1 MENKREKDIFDLYG
15 LDRENP
21 ETVAFV
27 VAACKAGYKLYKL
40 FAKGKDPFPAFSQF
54 ITAWQYYSV
63 VPEAMKPQL
72 EKKALKPFIS
82 MWNDV
87 SASMANHFCQLCERV
102 SPQKKRVTADL
113 CKSCLYLLDAI
124 SVLDGKL
131 PEAARIFETA
141 KKTAESGK
149 AGADTCAALL
159 YLLCGRIC
167 YRSFGRTGKEEED
180 LLAAG
185 IRCHLNAMPDS
196 PVRDTELY
204 AVHISG
210 AIHDLLFLKLER
222 EETPNEQEIADL
234 IIEGFAVVSDF
245 DTPAADLCRDN
256 FEKLIEFSDEEIEKL
271 RSLKKSN
278 HDESR

>member
-1 MENKREKDIFDLYG
+1 MKKKQKQDIFDIYG

-40 FAKGKDPFPAFSQF
+40 FAKDKEPFPAFNQF
-54 ITAWQYYSV
+54 ITAWQYYSI
-63 VPEAMKPQL
+63 VPEAMKPQF

-87 SASMANHFCQLCERV
+87 SASMANHFCQLCERL

-113 CKSCLYLLDAI
+113 CKSCLNLLDAI
-124 SVLDGKL
+124 TVLDGKL
-131 PEAARIFETA
+131 PEATRIFEVA
-141 KKTAESGK
+141 KKTVESGK

-159 YLLCGRIC
+159 YLLCARIC

-180 LLAAG
+180 LLSEG
-185 IRCHLNAMPDS
+185 LRCHLNAKPDS

-210 AIHDLLFLKLER
+210 AVHDILYLKLER
-222 EETPNEQEIADL
+222 DETPNEQEITDL
-234 IIEGFAVVSDF
+234 IKEGFDVVSDY
-245 DTPAADLCRDN
+245 DTPAADLCRKN
-256 FEKLIEFSDEEIEKL
+256 FAQLFGVSDEEINEKT
-271 RSLKKSN
+271 
-278 HDESR
+278 ES

>member
-1 MENKREKDIFDLYG
+1 MEKKQEKDIFDLYG
-15 LDRENP
+15 LDRNNP
-21 ETVAFV
+21 ETVEFV

-40 FAKGKDPFPAFSQF
+40 FEKNKESFPAFSQF

-63 VPEAMKPQL
+63 VPEAMKPQF
-72 EKKALKPFIS
+72 EKKAIKPFIS

-87 SASMANHFCQLCERV
+87 SASMANHFCLLCERV

-113 CKSCLYLLDAI
+113 CKTCLYLLDAI
-124 SVLDGKL
+124 TVLDGKL
-131 PEAARIFETA
+131 PEADRIFGTA

-149 AGADTCAALL
+149 AGCDTCAALL
-159 YLLCGRIC
+159 YLVCARIC

-180 LLAAG
+180 LLSEG
-185 IRCHLNAMPDS
+185 LRCHLNAKPDS
-196 PVRDTELY
+196 PVRDAELY

-210 AIHDLLFLKLER
+210 AIHDILYLKLER

-245 DTPAADLCRDN
+245 DTPAADLCREN